1 MRNPKLAHILVSV
14 TMANSR
20 SRTSLTPLQ
29 PCITIA
35 ILSPVAGRHKFSN
48 SVKAQSHDK
57 KYQIRRRAKG
67 NPFLNNHYF
76 GKKTVLKISQAKYF
90 RLTSCKK
97 EE

>member
-1 MRNPKLAHILVSV
+1 MRNPKLVHILVSV

-35 ILSPVAGRHKFSN
+35 ILSPVAGRQKFSN

-57 KYQIRRRAKG
+57 NIKSEGGPKAI
-67 NPFLNNHYF
+67 LSSIITIL
-76 GKKTVLKISQAKYF
+76 GKKQF
-90 RLTSCKK
+90 
-97 EE
+97 